1 MKIPEDKYFSDEA
14 DRTWERAAAQIGVEY
29 GIMVEVGRDI
39 EHTTSTYHSGPN
51 GQSFNLNGQSF
62 NLNDSRITRI
72 FFKLNGHEFE
82 TLTDLK
88 RALQLKAFL

>member
-51 GQSFNLNGQSF
+51 GQSFNLN
-62 NLNDSRITRI
+62 DSRITRI

>member
-1 MKIPEDKYFSDEA
+1 MKIPEDKYFGDDA
-14 DRTWERAAAQIGVEY
+14 DRAWDQAAAQIGVEY
-29 GIMVEVGRDI
+29 GIMVEVGRDRKN
-39 EHTTSTYHSGPN
+39 TTETFPMPYGQPSLTLNSTKT
-51 GQSFNLNGQSF
+51 
-62 NLNDSRITRI
+62 TRI

>member
-1 MKIPEDKYFSDEA
+1 MKIPEDKFFSERA
-14 DRTWERAAAQIGVEY
+14 QHAWEDAAAQIGVEL
-29 GIMVEVGRDI
+29 GIMVEVGTDTI
-39 EHTTSTYHSGPN
+39 VE
-51 GQSFNLNGQSF
+51 
-62 NLNDSRITRI
+62 RITYPHPQGGSPLQLDCTRTTRV